1 MPNSRSTKLDLSFT
15 DYKIRSNRIVGG
27 AILFTFSILTI
38 LLVLEAVFDL
48 SSSYK
53 ILLPSYIVSSSLLIA
68 YKRKVNPQVLKSL
81 YLIFIFI
88 LVEVHILSNPRSFH
102 SLLYWFSFVPIAA
115 IIVSGLRSSIIWLL
129 TVLITLNLNVFY
141 VDYFLGDSYETTIE
155 ITPFY
160 IVALIFTL
168 TTFFYTFLLYKLL
181 GEAYNGMK
189 EKSEALEILSRKSD
203 EKNRKLEDYQ
213 KVLFNLS
220 KDSSLLTGNFDFL
233 YQKICKIAVDNLG
246 INRVSIWI
254 LDKSACILERKYLFG
269 ESGGSDE
276 IVAITSEE
284 FPRYFKKMLSK
295 NYIAADDVMTHP
307 YTKELIKSYLE
318 PLNIFSL
325 LDSPITLDGK
335 TIGLIC
341 CENQNEFHQWSAE
354 EILFVQSLSDFIA
367 LGYKSK
373 QIRVLL
379 QKVRTQNR
387 DLVDKGRQI
396 EAYNEEL
403 SALNEELTVMN
414 ESLEVTVQ
422 KRTCVLEQKNKQL
435 REYAFINSH
444 LLRAPLSRILGL
456 SYIISKEKLNLNDS
470 RLMAALL
477 LASEELDSIVR
488 KISDL
493 LYKGDDFDRKDINEI
508 IERNFKEDLKKE
520 V

>member
-1 MPNSRSTKLDLSFT
+1 MANHRDIKLELSFT
-15 DYKIRSNRIVGG
+15 DYKIRSNKIAGG
-27 AILFTFSILTI
+27 AIIFTFSILTI
-38 LLVLEAVFDL
+38 LLILEAVFDL
-48 SSSYK
+48 SSSYE

-68 YKRKVNPQVLKSL
+68 YKRKVNFRVLKAL
-81 YLIFIFI
+81 YLIFIFVLI
-88 LVEVHILSNPRSFH
+88 EVHVISNPKSFH
-102 SLLYWFSFVPIAA
+102 SLLYWFSFVPVAA

-129 TVLITLNLNVFY
+129 IVLITISLNVFY
-141 VDYFLGDSYETTIE
+141 VVYFLGDSYETTID

-160 IVALIFTL
+160 IITLIFTL

-181 GEAYNGMK
+181 GEAYAGMK

-203 EKNRKLEDYQ
+203 EKNKKLEDYQ
-213 KVLFNLS
+213 QVLFNLS
-220 KDSSLLTGNFDFL
+220 KDSSLLTGDYDSL

-246 INRVSIWI
+246 INRVSVWI
-254 LDKSACILERKYLFG
+254 LDKSGSALDRKYLFG
-269 ESGGSDE
+269 ALGSDE
-276 IVAITSEE
+276 IVTITNSE
-284 FPRYFKKMLSK
+284 FPRYFKKILSK
-295 NYIAADDVMTHP
+295 NYIAAADVLNHP
-307 YTKELIKSYLE
+307 YTEELIKSYLK

-341 CENQNEFHQWSAE
+341 CENQNEFHQWTAE

-367 LGYKSK
+367 LGYKSQ

-414 ESLEVTVQ
+414 ESLEVTVRN
-422 KRTCVLEQKNKQL
+422 RTSVLEQKNKQL

-470 RLMAALL
+470 RLMTALL
-477 LASEELDSIVR
+477 SASEELDSIVR

-493 LYKGDDFDRKDINEI
+493 LYKGDDFNREDINEI
-508 IERNFKEDLKKE
+508 IERNFKGDLEKE